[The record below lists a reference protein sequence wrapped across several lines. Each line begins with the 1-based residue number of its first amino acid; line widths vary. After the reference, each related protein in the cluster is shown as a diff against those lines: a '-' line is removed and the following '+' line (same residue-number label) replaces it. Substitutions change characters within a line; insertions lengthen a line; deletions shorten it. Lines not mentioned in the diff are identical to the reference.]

1 MALWSKLEQAGGRT
15 KRENVGDLARQGLFV
30 LACVGVAVAVNEYLL
45 SDTVA
50 MLSPD
55 FIPLGFY
62 QILLLPFVLYIGAFV
77 VGGSKEIRIT
87 KAPRVSQKKSRR

>member
-15 KRENVGDLARQGLFV
+15 KRENVGDLARQGFFV
-30 LACVGVAVAVNEYLL
+30 LGCVAIAVAINEYILA
-45 SDTVA
+45 DAVA
-50 MLSPD
+50 TLSPD

-62 QILLLPFVLYIGAFV
+62 QILLLPFVLYIGAFI